1 MTAPHTSR
9 LRRPQPGKEELTPGN
24 LRPSPVAGGCP
35 DPHLTSQPFGR
46 RLLGPG
52 FPEGGPG
59 QVHRCPLRP
68 GGEHRGTGGGGPSA
82 SATAIPPL
90 PGPHPGGRGA
100 GRAAEGRAWPRE
112 ATRPRSVPPPPGSS
126 EAVPRRLGQVPPPC
140 PPSDGRDSCPSWA
153 TAVRFICSSLGASK
167 VPTGAPGPQLG
178 AHGTP
183 GAVRTTRGAGQL
195 TGAAD
200 GGGKAKGCS
209 EILAWEP
216 LCEPLV
222 PPAGR
227 SSDSPG
233 TVLSWGSGPGRG
245 SPPSSSVAATRPG
258 RGPTPLFR
266 PPRTRVLSSSPLPP
280 RPRSLPAIP
289 STLGLRSSLP
299 GQPPSLAGH

>member
-24 LRPSPVAGGCP
+24 LRPLPVAGGCP

-46 RLLGPG
+46 RLPDPG

-59 QVHRCPLRP
+59 QVHRLPPQAWRGAQGNWGRRP
-68 GGEHRGTGGGGPSA
+68 ERVCNGRPSPARPAPWGPRGRPR
-82 SATAIPPL
+82 
-90 PGPHPGGRGA
+90 GRGQA
-100 GRAAEGRAWPRE
+100 RPRE

-126 EAVPRRLGQVPPPC
+126 KAVPHRLGQVPPPC
-140 PPSDGRDSCPSWA
+140 PPSDGCDSCPSWA
-153 TAVRFICSSLGASK
+153 TAVRFVCNSLGASE

-183 GAVRTTRGAGQL
+183 GAVRTARGAGQL

-200 GGGKAKGCS
+200 GGGKAEGCS

-266 PPRTRVLSSSPLPP
+266 PPRTHVLSAPPLPP